1 MNYKIF
7 VIYRKNEFYKN
18 ITDFINTYELNDLDI
33 NIFNCT
39 DEELEQGN
47 VQTND
52 KIDIIIKSIYS
63 DNSEINCIILDS
75 CIKYHNLNLEKIAT
89 IEKGYV
95 GVTYK
100 NFIFPLILN
109 KLPNDITVL
118 VDYNKN
124 FTQDIVCKGE
134 IGEYFIRNFFSKNST
149 DNLILNYM
157 FGNLKDSENFN
168 YTNLS
173 SQIYHKFYNIL
184 AKENDL
190 EKIKDLIGDKN
201 VDLHMLFS
209 IIKYKLVAREP
220 DSSIVSLIISNYKNI
235 IQNAILFRNKNFD
248 RQVIDDYIINNFINR
263 PRFFITNLPNW
274 VQTGHR
280 SDILEYYHKITKN
293 DHPIDLPY
301 ENDNLTIISKYKFLF
316 KNTSIN
322 LDKTTGIIYKN
333 KQVFFLKSINPVRYT
348 SIKNPKKILITYEN
362 DFLIKDYQL
371 LGMCISYNN
380 YILGILKEV
389 NNSYKIILIENKS
402 LKILELSNNFTLD
415 KDMDVITLHKEN
427 NKLYIITSNKE
438 HDIFKCKINMFEL
451 FINILPKINNNINPY
466 KIKIDTLN
474 TIAVKVIDFEL
485 EEFKHY
491 KKYKFYNT
499 PTEQKHF
506 ITANFN
512 PEQKLLEVD
521 NNLVY
526 VKNFIFLHTKIN
538 SIKKTANLYFNNSA
552 KKSAFYAKC
561 VELQFSI
568 SDDYRECKYYI
579 IEQVEFESL
588 NSLEL
593 SNILSHKCLIISLI
607 DEKLLNS
614 GKLKSNYTSDEYL
627 TKLFLFNI
635 VQNKTYIE
643 FIFDKIIHNNEYN
656 NREEFMGIDLE
667 HIEQNRSIY
676 DLILNNLKPKSFDID
691 LSEKDKK
698 LLNIIKSKL
707 LNIVS
712 TEKYN
717 NILEIVKFI
726 IINNYNISIG
736 CIGIDNSF
744 IKDNKFSDIFKIL
757 FKINWLGKID
767 FNISGNENGYEC
779 YIVKEKKNIGKLLLE
794 KDNIVYIIKDN
805 FLLYIN

>member
-1 MNYKIF
+1 
-7 VIYRKNEFYKN
+7 
-18 ITDFINTYELNDLDI
+18 
-33 NIFNCT
+33 
-39 DEELEQGN
+39 
-47 VQTND
+47 
-52 KIDIIIKSIYS
+52 
-63 DNSEINCIILDS
+63 
-75 CIKYHNLNLEKIAT
+75 
-89 IEKGYV
+89 
-95 GVTYK
+95 
-100 NFIFPLILN
+100 
-109 KLPNDITVL
+109 
-118 VDYNKN
+118 
-124 FTQDIVCKGE
+124 
-134 IGEYFIRNFFSKNST
+134 
-149 DNLILNYM
+149 
-157 FGNLKDSENFN
+157 
-168 YTNLS
+168 
-173 SQIYHKFYNIL
+173 
-184 AKENDL
+184 
-190 EKIKDLIGDKN
+190 
-201 VDLHMLFS
+201 
-209 IIKYKLVAREP
+209 
-220 DSSIVSLIISNYKNI
+220 
-235 IQNAILFRNKNFD
+235 
-248 RQVIDDYIINNFINR
+248 
-263 PRFFITNLPNW
+263 
-274 VQTGHR
+274 
-280 SDILEYYHKITKN
+280 
-293 DHPIDLPY
+293 
-301 ENDNLTIISKYKFLF
+301 
-316 KNTSIN
+316 
-322 LDKTTGIIYKN
+322 
-333 KQVFFLKSINPVRYT
+333 
-348 SIKNPKKILITYEN
+348 
-362 DFLIKDYQL
+362 
-371 LGMCISYNN
+371 
-380 YILGILKEV
+380 
-389 NNSYKIILIENKS
+389 
-402 LKILELSNNFTLD
+402 
-415 KDMDVITLHKEN
+415 MDVITLHKEN

-474 TIAVKVIDFEL
+474 KIAVKVIDFEL

-744 IKDNKFSDIFKIL
+744 IKDNKFADIFKIL

-779 YIVKEKKNIGKLLLE
+779 YIVKEKKDIGKLLLE